1 MIGMI
6 DRYGAVGL
14 IPLFALAGLIAAFI
28 APFVF
33 AKRISLAG
41 HALSLCLFLVAC
53 LAFFFGRF
61 VYVDGSAFG
70 RSIDLCFLFGT
81 LGWLVL
87 FWSCFLQR
95 AKFKE

>member
-14 IPLFALAGLIAAFI
+14 IPLLALAGVIAAFI

-41 HALSLCLFLVAC
+41 HALSLCLFLAAC

-61 VYVDGSAFG
+61 VYVDGTAFG
-70 RSIDLCFLFGT
+70 RSIALCFLFGT

-87 FWSCFLQR
+87 FWSCLLQR